1 MDASELKLKIFRQI
15 ETLEKS
21 KLQQVYD
28 LVLNLVK
35 KEPTANQWD
44 DLSKSQQQGLLDA
57 IEEMNTSEGVEHQSV
72 IKKYKRKY
80 G

>member
-28 LVLNLVK
+28 LILNLVK
-35 KEPTANQWD
+35 KEPTQSQWD

-57 IEEMNTSEGVEHQSV
+57 IEEMNTSEGIEHQSV
-72 IKKYKRKY
+72 IDKYKQKY